1 MRVANAARIRQRC
14 LLHFFPFAESFV
26 GRSAKCRAQ
35 GVIYVST
42 THRHRVFPMHI
53 ENSIFC
59 PKNMG
64 LCDLVAGRTDA
75 NCRANRRILAHLS
88 IESVHRRPQSRNIA
102 IEAAVLFADR
112 IREPFLR
119 RGQRPRRSIR
129 CWPGAQGAEIRRSH
143 CLRIDLHGKWN
154 YFEIVR

>member
-26 GRSAKCRAQ
+26 GRPAKCRAQ

-42 THRHRVFPMHI
+42 TRRHRVFPMQI

-64 LCDLVAGRTDA
+64 LCDLVACRTDA
-75 NCRANRRILAHLS
+75 NCHANRRILAHLS
-88 IESVHRRPQSRNIA
+88 VESAHKRPQSRNIA
-102 IEAAVLFADR
+102 IEAAVLFVDR

-119 RGQRPRRSIR
+119 RDSGLVARFGAGPGRKERRS
-129 CWPGAQGAEIRRSH
+129 GAATACASICMANGTI
-143 CLRIDLHGKWN
+143 
-154 YFEIVR
+154 